1 MNYEGKLLNILPVET
16 ISTGGGDR
24 QKQTIVL
31 EENRDSEYK
40 GGIVVDFW
48 GEKVALLADLKVW
61 DIIDVWLN
69 SKAREYNGRWYNAIT
84 GWKIE
89 KTWGESGPAVPPAT
103 AAAPAAAW
111 IATEK
116 VAAAPAAT
124 TAAAPETQEY
134 EDELPF

>member
-1 MNYEGKLLNILPVET
+1 MNYEGKLLNILPAET
-16 ISTGGGDR
+16 IATWWGDR

-40 GGIVVDFW
+40 GGIVVDFR
-48 GEKVALLADLKVW
+48 GEKVALLADLKVG
-61 DIIDVWLN
+61 DIINVGLN

-89 KTWGESGPAVPPAT
+89 KSGWGDWGPAVPPASS
-103 AAAPAAAW
+103 AAPAAAAW

-116 VAAAPAAT
+116 VAAAPAA
-124 TAAAPETQEY
+124 APATQEY